1 VTDTA
6 ARLRR
11 LGRPHALAR
20 AGAVLVASAGAALA
34 IAGAGVAL
42 APSVAAV
49 LVAWLLIGG
58 VTGMAARL
66 ALRAGCHATAPAVGR
81 LVETATGGR
90 PGSIVGLVAATTPA
104 GASAQL
110 WTLADRKAVAVVDGA
125 ALAVGRL
132 LARDTRTSL
141 LAATFAA
148 GLGAVLFLTAA
159 PASGRAAAFWHPL
172 RTLADAR
179 TPVRLVVDRAAVR
192 RGDSVTVTIEVP
204 AATRA
209 TLWTRGPGEPWQP
222 APVALDSLGRARR
235 RLGPLQGDLYLRASS
250 GGRSSAQ
257 VRVAVALPAFVAGLE
272 LTARYPSYLGR
283 PDEPLAPGADTIPI
297 PEGTVILSSGAA
309 SVPLARAAWRRGDV
323 RAARERGC
331 SSSPPPTA
339 RRSKATRPCCG

>member
-1 VTDTA
+1 TA

-20 AGAVLVASAGAALA
+20 AGAVLLASGGAALA

-58 VTGMAARL
+58 VTGLAARL
-66 ALRAGCHATAPAVGR
+66 ALVAGRHATAPAVGR
-81 LVETATGGR
+81 LVEAATGGR

-141 LAATFAA
+141 LAATGVAA
-148 GLGAVLFLTAA
+148 LGAVLFLVAA
-159 PASGRAAAFWHPL
+159 PGAGRAAAFWHPL

-179 TPVRLVVDRAAVR
+179 SP
-192 RGDSVTVTIEVP
+192 
-204 AATRA
+204 
-209 TLWTRGPGEPWQP
+209 
-222 APVALDSLGRARR
+222 
-235 RLGPLQGDLYLRASS
+235 
-250 GGRSSAQ
+250 Q

-283 PDEPLAPGADTIPI
+283 PDEPLAPGGDTIPI

-323 RAARERGC
+323 RAPLAVRGSAFSGRLAPRGSGASPLELAPAAR
-331 SSSPPPTA
+331 
-339 RRSKATRPCCG
+339 